1 MSSMPSTER
10 IQSIIHVQVPE
21 SYSEEG
27 IASVRASVESALAS
41 GTKYP
46 VVITN
51 EGITITSVAVSYADN
66 DILDFPFDED
76 EGSTCC
82 Q

>member
-21 SYSEEG
+21 NYSAES
-27 IASVRASVESALAS
+27 IASVRASVEVALAS

-51 EGITITSVAVSYADN
+51 EGITITSVAVSYEDN
-66 DILDFPFDED
+66 DILDFPFDEED
-76 EGSTCC
+76 SPCC
-82 Q
+82 H